1 MADLLDVTE
10 DDRDVLAE
18 EGLKKMK
25 FKRLVKAVN
34 AAKAVKAGGANEGAN
49 MGREEAVEG
58 GGVDDVDEAQCFTE
72 AHGDGGGSGGGGGGE
87 SKDDSNG
94 AAGSMGD
101 EAGECVVCM
110 DGENTHLIFPC
121 GHKCVCKGC
130 AALIMRTT
138 AECPTCRGE
147 AREVVRVFS

>member
-1 MADLLDVTE
+1 MTLVCRMLRLQPSQRPSMAEVVGDPFFT
-10 DDRDVLAE
+10 
-18 EGLKKMK
+18 
-25 FKRLVKAVN
+25 
-34 AAKAVKAGGANEGAN
+34 GAN
-49 MGREEAVEG
+49 G
-58 GGVDDVDEAQCFTE
+58 GGDD
-72 AHGDGGGSGGGGGGE
+72 GGGE
-87 SKDDSNG
+87 SKGDSMG
-94 AAGSMGD
+94 AAGVTGGE